1 MDSVNS
7 DPFRTKVLPVTT
19 GKNDIDKL
27 INTPVT
33 CVEIGKALSS
43 DTNFFILLP
52 AGSAGLEVEEAK
64 RQVQETR
71 GRFQNSLCWLWE
83 NNPTDVLALAAI
95 KAGDTEKAIATWKNV
110 IYQKDK
116 RKLISTVLIEDLITY
131 ADNWP
136 MGNVENTTLE
146 KVGEEYLI
154 NRQKQTGASLPAVFA
169 DLDYEGHWTI
179 EVDTQWI
186 LGGVDKFS
194 YGIIFGREQNNYY
207 SFVITA
213 NGYFSLVKQTN
224 GEYNELIPWKRSLA
238 INQRSIN
245 QLLIKKID
253 SQFGLYVNYSPV
265 ASFEAAEF
273 FGKNFGFKVWGNQ
286 KVSFKNFKFSR
297 LVEELP
303 ELKVTEH
310 NYSCIKNL
318 SVLYL
323 GLAIKNGSF
332 NPDYLKKGIELAA
345 YFFASEQI
353 GNYAKLIDGGEYVY
367 DPVKTPY
374 FYIDKVIDLLRS
386 HLNKPGGISGSELMS
401 LFSNFPGEVTPYF
414 QYKFAEKEIQHI
426 DVEIAI
432 AKDTAKRSVAD
443 AAIAGKKLAD
453 NTREDIEVLKIKLG
467 ENDAQYSVIADKL
480 SNEIVQCGVA
490 FYSYLFNTDHKLA
503 NSNIEAY
510 LPEHEYAWSIAAT
523 DKAKDKAKGILDIY
537 QKLINESSDKKPA
550 KRITEEVGVQ
560 ITSAPKL
567 FLYHG
572 IGTVIYG
579 QTLYFM
585 IFGIPLL
592 PLSRYNCKKQ
602 YQQYIFYSKL
612 KLRYWQIL
620 WKYGLIALVCG
631 LLTWLGINI
640 FYNYFH

>member
-1 MDSVNS
+1 MNSVNS
-7 DPFRTKVLPVTT
+7 DPFRTQVLPVTN

-27 INTPVT
+27 INTGVT
-33 CVEIGKALSS
+33 CIEIGEASSS
-43 DTNFFILLP
+43 DADFFMLLP
-52 AGSAGLEVEEAK
+52 AGSAGLEIEEAK
-64 RQVQETR
+64 RQIQETR
-71 GRFQNSLCWLWE
+71 GRFQNSLGWLWE
-83 NNPTDVLALAAI
+83 NNSTDALALAAI
-95 KAGDTEKAIATWKNV
+95 KAGDTEKAIAVWENI

-116 RKLISTVLIEDLITY
+116 RKLIPTVLIENLIT
-131 ADNWP
+131 DSENWP
-136 MGNVENTTLE
+136 VGNIQDTILAKE
-146 KVGEEYLI
+146 GDEYLI
-154 NRQKQTGASLPAVFA
+154 EREKQTGSSLPAVFA
-169 DLDYEGHWTI
+169 DLDYKDYWTI
-179 EVDTQWI
+179 EVDTQWV
-186 LGGVDKFS
+186 GGVDKFS
-194 YGIIFGREQNNYY
+194 YGITFGGEQNSYF

-213 NGYFSLVKQTN
+213 NGYFSLVKQTK
-224 GEYNELIPWKRSLA
+224 GEYDELIPWKRSLT

-253 SQFGLYVNYSPV
+253 NQLGLYINYSPV
-265 ASFEAAEF
+265 ASFEAEQF

-303 ELKVTEH
+303 ELKVTDH
-310 NYSCIKNL
+310 NYSCIKNM
-318 SVLYL
+318 SALYL
-323 GLAIKNGSF
+323 DLATISGSF
-332 NPDYLKKGIELAA
+332 KPDYLKKGIELAA

-353 GNYAKLIDGGEYVY
+353 EDYAKLIEGGESIY
-367 DPVKTPY
+367 DPAKALH
-374 FYIDKVIDLLRS
+374 FYIDKVIDLLQNY
-386 HLNKPGGISGSELMS
+386 LNKPGGISGLELMG
-401 LFSNFPGEVTPYF
+401 LFSNFPGEAIQYF
-414 QYKFAEKEIQHI
+414 KYKFSEKEILHI
-426 DVEIAI
+426 DIEIAI
-432 AKDTAKRSVAD
+432 AKDTAKKSVAD
-443 AAIAGKKLAD
+443 AANAGKKLAD
-453 NTREDIEVLKIKLG
+453 NTREDIGYLKRRLG
-467 ENDAQYSVIADKL
+467 ENDPQYSLIADRL
-480 SNEIVQCGVA
+480 SNEIIQCGVA

-503 NSNIEAY
+503 NNSIESY

-523 DKAKDKAKGILDIY
+523 DTAKDKAQGILDIY
-537 QKLINESSDKKPA
+537 QKLIKENGDKKPE
-550 KRITEEVGVQ
+550 KKVDEEIGSEL
-560 ITSAPKL
+560 TSAPRL

-602 YQQYIFYSKL
+602 YQQYTFYSRL